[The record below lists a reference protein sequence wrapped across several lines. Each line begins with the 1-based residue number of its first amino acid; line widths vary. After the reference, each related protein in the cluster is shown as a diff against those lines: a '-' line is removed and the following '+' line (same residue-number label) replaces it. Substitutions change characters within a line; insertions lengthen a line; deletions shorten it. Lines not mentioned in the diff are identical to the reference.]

1 MKIAVVG
8 LGYVG
13 LPLACAFAKKG
24 ITAVGMDVSK
34 EKVSLIRSGK
44 SYISDVDSSV
54 VKNLVKKGFLKPSSD
69 FGKIKECE
77 CVIVCVPTPLRKTQ
91 DPDISF
97 IVSAA
102 EQIRRHLGRGTT
114 VVLESTTYP
123 GTTREV
129 VSPILEKSG
138 LKAGKDFYLAFS
150 PERVDPANKNWKTE
164 NTPKIIGG
172 INGKS
177 LEKACFYYK
186 KIIRDIV
193 PASSLEAAE
202 MVKLLE
208 NTFRAVNIGL
218 INEIAQIADKLKLD
232 VWEIVDLAG
241 TKPFGFMPFYP
252 GPGLGGHCIPVDPL
266 YLSWKMRSLNF
277 YTRFIDLAAEING
290 AMPDFVVDKLVKILN
305 GFSIPVKGSRIL
317 VLGVAYKKNVSDT
330 RESPVIE
337 IIQNLLNLKAN
348 VLWFD
353 DLVSAGIPGKRVK
366 QLTSS
371 ALKAADI
378 AVITTDHDHFNY
390 DLIMKNSK
398 RVFDLRNRTAKN
410 KSKKIFKL

>member
-13 LPLACAFAKKG
+13 LPLACTFANKDIVVIG
-24 ITAVGMDVSK
+24 VEVSE
-34 EKVSLIRSGK
+34 EKVSLIKSGK
-44 SYISDVDSSV
+44 SYISDVDSNT
-54 VKNLVKKGFLKPSSD
+54 VKNLVKKGFLKPTDD
-69 FGKIKECE
+69 FRKIKECD
-77 CVIVCVPTPLRKTQ
+77 CVIICVPTPLRKTQ

-97 IVSAA
+97 IVSASEEA
-102 EQIRRHLGRGTT
+102 GKHISRGTT
-114 VVLESTTYP
+114 VILESTTYP
-123 GTTREV
+123 GTTREIV
-129 VSPILEKSG
+129 APLLEKSG

-150 PERVDPANKNWKTE
+150 PERVDPANKKWKIE

-177 LEKACFYYK
+177 LKKACFYYG
-186 KIIRDIV
+186 KIIRNIV

-218 INEIAQIADKLKLD
+218 INETAQIADKLKLD
-232 VWEIVDLAG
+232 IWEIVNLAG

-277 YTRFIDLAAEING
+277 YTRFIDLASEINS
-290 AMPDFVVDKLVKILN
+290 AMPDFVVSKLIKILN
-305 GFSIPVKGSRIL
+305 NFLIPVKGSRIL
-317 VLGVAYKKNVSDT
+317 ILGTAYKKNVSDT

-337 IIQNLLNLKAN
+337 IILNLLNLKAK
-348 VLWFD
+348 VFWFD
-353 DLVSAGIPGKRVK
+353 DLVTTAIPGVRVK
-366 QLTSS
+366 KLTAR
-371 ALKAADI
+371 ALKASDMVVI
-378 AVITTDHDHFNY
+378 ATDHDHFDY
-390 DLIMKNSK
+390 EFIIKNSK
-398 RVFDLRNRTAKN
+398 LIFDLRNRT
-410 KSKKIFKL
+410 SKKKTGKIYKL

>member
-13 LPLACAFAKKG
+13 LPLACAFAGKD
-24 ITAVGMDVSK
+24 IVVVGVDVSK

-44 SYISDVDSSV
+44 SYISDVDSDT
-54 VKNLVKKGFLKPSSD
+54 VKNLVKKGFLKPTTD
-69 FGKIKECE
+69 FGKIKKCE

-97 IVSAA
+97 IVSAS
-102 EQIRRHLGRGTT
+102 EETGKHISRGTT

-123 GTTREV
+123 GTTREIV
-129 VSPILEKSG
+129 APLLEKSG

-150 PERVDPANKNWKTE
+150 PERVDPANKKWKIE

-177 LEKACFYYK
+177 CKKACSYYA

-218 INEIAQIADKLKLD
+218 INEIAQIADKLDLNI
-232 VWEIVDLAG
+232 WEIVKLAG

-277 YTRFIDLAAEING
+277 YTRFIDLASEINSS
-290 AMPDFVVDKLVKILN
+290 MPDFVVSKLVKILN
-305 GFSIPVKGSRIL
+305 NFSISVKGSRIL
-317 VLGVAYKKNVSDT
+317 ILGTAYKKNVSDT

-337 IIQNLLNLKAN
+337 MILNLLNLKAN
-348 VLWFD
+348 VSWFD
-353 DLVSAGIPGKRVK
+353 DLVATGVPGVRVK
-366 QLTSS
+366 KLTVR
-371 ALKAADI
+371 ALKAYDMVVI
-378 AVITTDHDHFNY
+378 ATDHDHFDY
-390 DLIMKNSK
+390 KFIIKNSK
-398 RVFDLRNRTAKN
+398 LVFDLRNRT
-410 KSKKIFKL
+410 SKKKTGKIYKL